1 MGIRAGVVVA
11 AVVAVGCG
19 QPKGDAST
27 PPSVRN
33 EAIVAAG
40 GLVPAAAQPRNP
52 FASDSASVP
61 EGARL
66 FTVMNCDGCH
76 SGGAVGGVGP
86 SLVDGRWRY
95 GGSDGEVFHSI
106 YYGRPRG
113 MPAYGG
119 ILPPA
124 GIWKIMTFLRSQ
136 PRPSDLP
143 TQSWP

>member
-1 MGIRAGVVVA
+1 VDLRTGIALT
-11 AVVAVGCG
+11 AVLATACG
-19 QPKGDAST
+19 PKREASSA

-33 EAIVAAG
+33 DRIVSAS
-40 GLVPAAAQPRNP
+40 GLAPAAAAPRNP
-52 FASDSASVP
+52 FSDSTSVV

-66 FTVMNCDGCH
+66 FSVMNCDGCH

-119 ILPPA
+119 VLPPA
-124 GIWKIMTFLRSQ
+124 AIWKIMTYLRSQ